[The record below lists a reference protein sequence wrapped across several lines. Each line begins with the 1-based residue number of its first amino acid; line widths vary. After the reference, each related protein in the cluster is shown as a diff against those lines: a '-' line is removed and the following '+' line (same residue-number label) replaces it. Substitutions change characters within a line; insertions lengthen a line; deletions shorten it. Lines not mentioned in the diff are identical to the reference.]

1 MIRVGGISGILLA
14 VALLATT
21 CGQAIVPA
29 EAATPSAK
37 SNIPANSTPAPTELV
52 AGCATNAIPQFT
64 TVSLIYHEI
73 ITDEQGNIL
82 PWYNPENLCDSYD
95 HVIRL
100 VFEWWLNMER
110 NPGEPD
116 IPYYLMHMTWE
127 PPSPFFDAK
136 GLGGDQLAMAMSS
149 WRLYYAYTGDARAI
163 ADMVLMADYVIN
175 NGLSPSDHPW
185 PNIPYPY
192 NVDETRLDKLTG
204 DFLYGEKITQ
214 PDKAGSLGY
223 EFVYLYKMTGEQ
235 RFLQAA
241 VNIADTLA
249 QYTEVGTE
257 TVSPLPFRVK
267 TSTGE
272 FNDGLGRMYTTN
284 FTGTLMLWE
293 ELSSLGEGNLNSYAV
308 AHNRILNW
316 LRAYPVHNNDWG
328 PFFEDGSGLNTITQ
342 INAVTLAMYIM
353 EHRDIWGPTWQ
364 TDARF
369 ALDWPINVLINNNW
383 SQYGLY
389 VINEQTG
396 YMQPGNSHTSR
407 QASMELRY
415 AELTGDNSRVT
426 NAVRQLSWATY
437 MVDFDGKNRYPNDGI
452 WLTDGY
458 GDYVR
463 HYLRAMAA
471 APGLAPDNQDH
482 LLRTTSVITNIEYQT
497 GRIEYHTFDAQA
509 QEKLKI
515 TTFSP
520 LSVTANGIPLPRLF
534 SLAALNTQPG
544 YTLGLPGDLPTVMR
558 IRHDLGTTIVITGDS
573 TPTPTPTP
581 TPPPLTKKLFIPVVN
596 N

>member
-1 MIRVGGISGILLA
+1 MMKFHGISGILLA
-14 VALLATT
+14 AVLLATT
-21 CGQAIVPA
+21 CGQAIYPA
-29 EAATPSAK
+29 AAATPRAESEVA
-37 SNIPANSTPAPTELV
+37 ANSTPVPAELV
-52 AGCATNAIPQFT
+52 AGCATNATPQVT
-64 TVSLIYHEI
+64 NDWLIYHL
-73 ITDEQGNIL
+73 ITTDQQGNIL

-116 IPYYLMHMTWE
+116 IPYYLMHMIWL
-127 PPSPFFDAK
+127 PPGQYNWR

-149 WRLYYAYTGDARAI
+149 WRLYYAYSGDARAI
-163 ADMVLMADYVIN
+163 ADMVLMANHVLD
-175 NGLSPSDHPW
+175 NGLSPATDLW

-192 NVDETRLDKLTG
+192 NVTDLDKLTG
-204 DFLYGEKITQ
+204 DMLYGEHIAQ

-223 EFVYLYKMTGEQ
+223 ELVYLYKLTGNQ
-235 RFLQAA
+235 RYLQAA

-249 QYTEVGTE
+249 NPDLLVAGNE
-257 TVSPLPFRVK
+257 TTSPLPFRVN
-267 TSTGE
+267 TLTGE
-272 FNDGLGRMYTTN
+272 SNDGMGRMYTTN

-293 ELSSLGEGNLNSYAV
+293 ELIGLQQGNLTAYSN
-308 AHNRILNW
+308 AHELILNW
-316 LRAYPVHNNDWG
+316 LRTYPVHNNDWG
-328 PFFEDGSGLNTITQ
+328 PFFEDGSGLDTITQ

-415 AELTGDNSRVT
+415 AELTGDTSRVT

-437 MVDFDGKNRYPNDGI
+437 MVDFDGKNRYPNDEI

-463 HYLRAMAA
+463 HFLRAMAA

-482 LLRTTSVITNIEYQT
+482 LLRTTSVITNIDYQA
-497 GRIEYHTFDAQA
+497 GRIEYHTFEAQS

-520 LSVTANGIPLPRLF
+520 LSVTANGIPLPRLY
-534 SLAALNTQPG
+534 SLAALNTQQG

-581 TPPPLTKKLFIPVVN
+581 PPLTQNLYIPLIHN
-596 N
+596 